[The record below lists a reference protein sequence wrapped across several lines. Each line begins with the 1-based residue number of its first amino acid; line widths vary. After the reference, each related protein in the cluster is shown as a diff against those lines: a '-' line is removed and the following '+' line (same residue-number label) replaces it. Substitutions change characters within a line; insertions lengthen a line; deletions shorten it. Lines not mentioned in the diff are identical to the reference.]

1 MGKYVGP
8 NVVVLGGGPGGY
20 PAAFHAADLGMNVTL
35 VDLEKNPGGVCL
47 YRGCIPSKA
56 LLHIA
61 KVLHETKEAEHLG
74 ISFGEP
80 KLDLDKLRAWKNSV
94 VERNTGGLGQMR
106 GLRNVK
112 NIHGRGRFTGPNQL
126 AVEKM
131 DGETI
136 DLDFDYAIIATGS
149 RPVTLPMFDHTSD
162 RILDSTSGLDLPDIP
177 TRLLVVGGGYIGLE
191 MGSVYAALG
200 SNVTVVE
207 MTSGLLPGADK
218 NLVTFLHKKLVKE
231 FDQILLQ
238 TKVVASKAGENSVE
252 VTFEEKGE
260 QRQETFDRVLVAVGR
275 QPNSED
281 LGLENTNVKVIDRG
295 FIEIDEQR
303 RTGEPTIFCIGD
315 VAGEP
320 QLAHKA
326 THEGIVA
333 VEAIAGKKTIFDPHA
348 IPAVVFTDPEIAW
361 CGLTEEEAK
370 AKGQEIRVS
379 KFPWTAS
386 GRATALE
393 RNDGVTKLIVDPTS
407 ERILGVGITGVGAGD
422 MISEGVLAIEMGA
435 TVADLQLTIH
445 PHPTLSET
453 IMEAADHYHGHS
465 PHFYQ
470 KKRQPT

>member
-1 MGKYVGP
+1 MSEANGSPK
-8 NVVVLGGGPGGY
+8 VVVLGGGPGGY
-20 PAAFHAADLGMNVTL
+20 PAAFHAADLGMDVTL

-47 YRGCIPSKA
+47 HRGCIPSKA

-61 KVLHETKEAEHLG
+61 KVLHETTEAEQLG
-74 ISFGEP
+74 VSFGKP
-80 KLDLDKLRAWKNSV
+80 TLDLDKIRAWKDSV
-94 VERNTGGLGQMR
+94 VDRNTGGLGQMR

-112 NIHGRGRFTGPNQL
+112 SLHGRGRFAGPNQL
-126 AVEKM
+126 TVETV
-131 DGETI
+131 DGDNVTV
-136 DLDFDYAIIATGS
+136 DFDYAIIATGS
-149 RPVTLPMFDHTSD
+149 RPVQLPMFDNESD
-162 RILDSTSGLDLPDIP
+162 RVLDSTSGLDLPDIP
-177 TRLLVVGGGYIGLE
+177 KKLLVVGGGYIGLE

-200 SNVTVVE
+200 SKVTVVE
-207 MTSGLLPGADK
+207 MMSGLLPGADR
-218 NLVTFLHKKLVKE
+218 NLVTFLHKKLEKD
-231 FDQILLQ
+231 FDQILLN
-238 TKVVASKAGENSVE
+238 TKVVASKAGKNAVE
-252 VTFEEKGE
+252 VTFEDKKGE
-260 QRQETFDRVLVAVGR
+260 QRKEKFDRVLVAVGR
-275 QPNSED
+275 RPNSED
-281 LGLENTNVKVIDRG
+281 LGLENTKVKVIERG
-295 FIEIDEQR
+295 FIEVDAQR
-303 RTGEPTIFCIGD
+303 RTGAPNIFCIGD

-333 VEAIAGKKTIFDPHA
+333 VEAIAGKKTVFDPHA

-370 AKGQEIRVS
+370 ANGQDVKVA

-393 RNDGVTKLIVDPTS
+393 RNDGVTKLIVDPGT

-435 TVADLQLTIH
+435 TVQDLQLTIH

-470 KKRQPT
+470 KRR

>member
-1 MGKYVGP
+1 MAEDVGS

-74 ISFGEP
+74 VSFGKP

-112 NIHGRGRFTGPNQL
+112 SLHGRGKFTGPNQL
-126 AVEKM
+126 AVEKT

-136 DLDFDYAIIATGS
+136 HVDFDYAIIATGS
-149 RPVTLPMFDHTSD
+149 RPVTLPMFDHASD

-177 TRLLVVGGGYIGLE
+177 TKLLVVGGGYIGLE

-207 MTSGLLPGADK
+207 MMSGLLPGADK
-218 NLVTFLHKKLVKE
+218 NLVTFLHKKLEKE

-238 TKVVASKAGENSVE
+238 TKVVASKASKNSVE
-252 VTFEEKGE
+252 VTFEDMKGE

-275 QPNSED
+275 RPNSED

-333 VEAIAGKKTIFDPHA
+333 VEAIAGKKTVFDPHA

-407 ERILGVGITGVGAGD
+407 ERILGVGITGVGAGN

-470 KKRQPT
+470 KKR